1 MSSVDDLQ
9 QQKRMI
15 AALVFAGL
23 TVSVMS
29 TLGTPLIPTIAQ
41 AQHVSLDTAQ
51 WMLTA
56 TLLVGA
62 IATPVL
68 GRLGDGPQRRRVLLF
83 TLGATLAG
91 CVVAATSQSFPQLLA
106 GRALQGIGY
115 GTVPLAIALVRE
127 HTGGER
133 QRSGIATLSIT
144 VAVGAGL
151 GFPITGLIA
160 QLLDFH
166 AAFWF
171 GALFAAGS
179 TLCVFLFVPRAS
191 GRARRVAIDVPGALL
206 LATGLAALLLA
217 ISQGEALGWGSVTV
231 VGLFAA
237 AIALLGTWVRVEL
250 RREGPLVDLRLV
262 SQRAIVGA
270 NLAAL
275 LLAMGMYIAMSLVN
289 RLAQTPQSTGYG
301 LGATLV
307 ATGLV
312 LLPMSLGS
320 LVSQPITRRVIAR
333 YGIRVVLP
341 AGALITAATLL
352 WLAVAHS
359 SLADIAIATTLL
371 GIGIGCSFAAM
382 PALIVASVPE
392 ERTGSATSLNQVLRS
407 VGGALGSA
415 VGVAILSAH
424 HPAGM
429 PFPEESGYTVT
440 FLAGAVICVLTAGL
454 AIALAPRRSVADA
467 AAVAAG
473 DAADELLM
481 EEAAVGAGIG
491 PSVFDGEE
499 GEYAARR
506 ARAASASAA
515 PARVS

>member
-1 MSSVDDLQ
+1 
-9 QQKRMI
+9 MI

-29 TLGTPLIPTIAQ
+29 TLGTPLIPTIAE
-41 AQHVSLDTAQ
+41 AQHVSLETAQ

-91 CVVAATSQSFPQLLA
+91 CVVAATSRSFPQLLA

-127 HTGGER
+127 HADGER

-151 GFPITGLIA
+151 GFPVTGLIA
-160 QLLDFH
+160 QLVDFH

-171 GALFAAGS
+171 GAIFAAGS
-179 TLCVFLFVPRAS
+179 TLCVYLFVPRAA
-191 GRARRVAIDVPGALL
+191 GRARAVTLDVPGALL
-206 LATGLAALLLA
+206 LAGGLAALLLG
-217 ISQGEALGWGSVTV
+217 ISQGETLGWTSVTV
-231 VGLFAA
+231 VGLFVAA
-237 AIALLGTWVRVEL
+237 AVLLGTWVRIEL
-250 RREGPLVDLRLV
+250 RHEAPLVDLRLV

-289 RLAQTPQSTGYG
+289 RLAQTPESTGYG
-301 LGATLV
+301 FGATLI

-333 YGIRVVLP
+333 WGIRVVLP
-341 AGALITAATLL
+341 AGALITASTLMYL
-352 WLAVAHS
+352 ALAHNGLFDIAVA
-359 SLADIAIATTLL
+359 TMLL

-382 PALIVASVPE
+382 PALIVASVPS

-407 VGGALGSA
+407 IGGALGSA
-415 VGVAILSAH
+415 VAVAVLSAH
-424 HPAGM
+424 HPAGL
-429 PFPEESGYTVT
+429 PFPEEQGYTVA
-440 FLAGAVICVLTAGL
+440 FLVGAAICVATAGL
-454 AIALAPRRSVADA
+454 AILLAPPRRG
-467 AAVAAG
+467 AVEI
-473 DAADELLM
+473 DDEEEQLLM

-491 PSVFDGEE
+491 PSVFDGE
-499 GEYAARR
+499 GDAPRITRAGGDPKIGGSARR
-506 ARAASASAA
+506 GRAGDRVGAR
-515 PARVS
+515 

>member
-1 MSSVDDLQ
+1 
-9 QQKRMI
+9 MI

-29 TLGTPLIPTIAQ
+29 TLGTPLIPTIAE
-41 AQHVSLDTAQ
+41 AQHVSLETAQ

-83 TLGATLAG
+83 TLGATLVG
-91 CVVAATSQSFPQLLA
+91 CVVAATSRSFPQLLA
-106 GRALQGIGY
+106 GRALQGVGY

-127 HTGGER
+127 HADGER

-171 GALFAAGS
+171 GAIFAAGS
-179 TLCVFLFVPRAS
+179 TLCVYLCVPRAP
-191 GRARRVAIDVPGALL
+191 GRARAIALDVPGALL
-206 LATGLAALLLA
+206 LAGGLAALLLG
-217 ISQGEALGWGSVTV
+217 ISQGETLGWGSVTV

-237 AIALLGTWVRVEL
+237 AVVLLGTWVRIEL
-250 RREGPLVDLRLV
+250 RHDAPLVDLRLV

-275 LLAMGMYIAMSLVN
+275 LLAMGMYTALSLVN
-289 RLAQTPQSTGYG
+289 RLAQTPESTGYG
-301 LGATLV
+301 FGATLF

-333 YGIRVVLP
+333 WGIRVVLP

-352 WLAVAHS
+352 YLALAHNGLFDIAVA
-359 SLADIAIATTLL
+359 TLL
-371 GIGIGCSFAAM
+371 LGVGIGCSFAAM
-382 PALIVASVPE
+382 PALIVASVPS

-407 VGGALGSA
+407 IGGALGSA
-415 VGVAILSAH
+415 AAAALLSAH
-424 HPAGM
+424 HPAGL
-429 PFPEESGYTVT
+429 PFPEESGYTIA
-440 FLAGAVICVLTAGL
+440 FLTGAVLCVATAGL
-454 AIALAPRRSVADA
+454 AILLAPPRRVAARA
-467 AAVAAG
+467 AAEAE
-473 DAADELLM
+473 DREEQLLM

-491 PSVFDGEE
+491 PSVFDGE
-499 GEYAARR
+499 GDAPRI
-506 ARAASASAA
+506 ASAGE
-515 PARVS
+515 RVSR